1 MKIIKTKD
9 YEHMSRVTAN
19 LLSAQVI
26 MKPDC
31 VLGLATGSTP
41 VGAYKQLVQWFQK
54 GDLDFSEVTSVN
66 LDEYKGLSPEDDQS
80 YRYFMNHNLFN
91 HINIRKDHTFVQNG
105 REPDA
110 EKACDD
116 YNKIIH
122 DLGGIDFQLLGLGN
136 NGHIGFNEPSSSF
149 EKETHCV
156 DLTQSTIDANA
167 RFFSSLSEVP
177 RQAYTM
183 GIQTIMQ
190 AKKIVVAVSGQG
202 KASIVKEAF
211 FGPIT
216 PQVPAS
222 VLQLHSDVTV
232 VGDEAAFSMLPH

>member
-66 LDEYKGLSPEDDQS
+66 LDEYKGLSPENDQS
-80 YRYFMNHNLFN
+80 YRYFMNHNLFD
-91 HINIRKDHTFVQNG
+91 HINIRKDHTFVPNG
-105 REPDA
+105 LEPDA

-122 DLGGIDFQLLGLGN
+122 DLGGIDLQLLGLGN

-232 VGDEAAFSMLPH
+232 VGDETALSMLPH